1 MSTAKEI
8 YIPLE
13 KSTNATKNFHLNNLI
28 QLRSFGRIS
37 QIIIDNLDKISH
49 ENNILSDRYHETITL
64 LGNRGSGKTSFLLN
78 LESYLESHN
87 KEKFNDLCFLKLLD
101 PTLFENKQ
109 NVVLTIITIIL
120 NHIHEQENTNLVN
133 NDFKDKFS
141 DSLKSL
147 ASGLNLLD
155 GINSNIDHKSIWD
168 DDIINFNKGIQC
180 SKDSI
185 EFELLLKKFITVS
198 LNYLNKKMFILMFD
212 DIDTNIAKGWPVLEV
227 IRKYLTTLE
236 IQVIVSGD
244 WNLFSKLVRVK
255 QLENLDGIRSI
266 EKDYSNILDNLE
278 EQYLTKILKPENR
291 IMLEDLDTISKYQ
304 TIHITY
310 AETTK
315 KIQEAYGEIINF
327 LFSDTSKSNQ
337 DYSQNIFFS
346 IPLRSNLFILN
357 SYFKNNGGN
366 SINKID
372 FLNSLSKQF
381 LTHLSKFN
389 ITFKDLNDLEEDT
402 VIYSYLKKAK
412 ELSKIYEIDINDFF
426 TLSNLN
432 QSDDIDKNILFFI
445 LKGYLSTVIQN
456 KPYLIIEWLYKV
468 ELFKYIKKDYI
479 SLDYDMKY
487 LGYDS
492 NISPFE
498 FIVRLNGYMAF
509 QSDEQNFTIPK
520 NLIGFIGIYKDGSKQ
535 GNKSY
540 DHFVSQLNKIE
551 DKESYSLISY
561 FLFNQVISARGSRF
575 HLFGS
580 LYNIIG
586 LLFDII
592 KVKSKGD
599 NLVEYFKNKSVLT
612 SIEPYNISKNFN
624 TPINYHQ
631 NLSSINLA
639 NAKIIKELDIW
650 LDKLEFNDFSLNI
663 LSEIMKEYYFQLSEI
678 PNCKSFGEY
687 LTFNICYFLNAIL
700 KAETNYYSSTFIPIN
715 RIKKNYL
722 DAISSLQTNIDKSKI
737 QEYSNTKKT
746 LFKFFYDCPIWN
758 YLISL
763 HGFKN
768 DIENI
773 SEPEKSKDYTITP
786 DLFSFNDLEETI
798 STTEEKEIIDHSS
811 NTYYKLLLGLM
822 IHQNKEDEDI
832 QSNENIKSN
841 TYETDFS
848 KEKFLEI
855 IIENQVDLE
864 KYKVSDIDYLTDQ
877 IINKYI
883 AIIKTRYRP
892 KSKFAHGDRIKNL
905 KEAILEFSKI
915 VK

>member
-1 MSTAKEI
+1 MSTSKEI

-13 KSTNATKNFHLNNLI
+13 KSTNATKNFNLDNLI
-28 QLRSFGRIS
+28 QLRSFSRLS
-37 QIIIDNLDKISH
+37 QIILDNLDKI
-49 ENNILSDRYHETITL
+49 NNKNNTLSDRYHETITL

-78 LESYLESHN
+78 LESYIKSYNED
-87 KEKFNDLCFLKLLD
+87 KFNDLCFLKLLD

-120 NHIHEQENTNLVN
+120 NHIQEQESNNLIN
-133 NDFKDKFS
+133 NDFKDNFS

-147 ASGLNLLD
+147 ARGLNLLD

-212 DIDTNIAKGWPVLEV
+212 DIDTNISKGWPVLEV

-255 QLENLDGIRSI
+255 QLENLDGLRSI
-266 EKDYSNILDNLE
+266 EKDYSHILDNLE

-304 TIHITY
+304 SIYVTY
-310 AETTK
+310 EKTTQ
-315 KIQEAYGEIINF
+315 KIQEAYSKIINF
-327 LFSDTSKSNQ
+327 LFSDVNKSNQ
-337 DYSQNIFFS
+337 DYSKNIFFS

-357 SYFKNNGGN
+357 SYFKNYGSDN
-366 SINKID
+366 INKLN

-412 ELSKIYEIDINDFF
+412 ELNKIYKIDINDFF
-426 TLSNLN
+426 SLSNLN

-445 LKGYLSTVIQN
+445 LKGYLTVVIQN

-479 SLDYDMKY
+479 SLDDDMKY

-509 QSDEQNFTIPK
+509 QGDEQNFTIPK

-540 DHFVSQLNKIE
+540 DHFVSELSKIE

-561 FLFNQVISARGSRF
+561 FLFNHVISARGSRF

-599 NLVEYFKNKSVLT
+599 NLVEYFQNKSVLT
-612 SIEPYNISKNFN
+612 SIEPYNISKNFD

-631 NLSSINLA
+631 NLSSINLT
-639 NAKIIKELDIW
+639 NAKIIKDLDSW
-650 LDKLEFNDFSLNI
+650 LDKLELNDFSLNI

-700 KAETNYYSSTFIPIN
+700 KAETNYYSGTFIPIN
-715 RIKKNYL
+715 RIKRNYL
-722 DAISSLQTNIDKSKI
+722 DAISSLQTNVDKSKI
-737 QEYSNTKKT
+737 QDYSNNKKT

-763 HGFKN
+763 HGLQN
-768 DIENI
+768 NIENV
-773 SEPEKSKDYTITP
+773 SELEKGKEYTITS
-786 DLFSFNDLEETI
+786 DLFSFNDVEETI
-798 STTEEKEIIDHSS
+798 STKEEKEIIDDAS
-811 NTYYKLLLGLM
+811 NKYYKLLLGLM
-822 IHQNKEDEDI
+822 IHQNKEDEDSK
-832 QSNENIKSN
+832 SNEDIEPES
-841 TYETDFS
+841 YETNFS
-848 KEKFLEI
+848 KEKFLKI
-855 IIENQVDLE
+855 ILENQVYLE
-864 KYKVSDIDYLTDQ
+864 KYKVSNKDQLTTE

-883 AIIKTRYRP
+883 SIIKTKYKP
-892 KSKFAHGDRIKNL
+892 KSKFAHGNRMEML
-905 KEAILEFSKI
+905 KEAILEFSEI
-915 VK
+915 I